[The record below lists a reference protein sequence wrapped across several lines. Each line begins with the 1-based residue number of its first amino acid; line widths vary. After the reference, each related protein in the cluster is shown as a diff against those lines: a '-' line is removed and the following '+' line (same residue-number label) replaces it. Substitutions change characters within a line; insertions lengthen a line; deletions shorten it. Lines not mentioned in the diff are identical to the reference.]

1 MTNEKLEQKIQELQQ
16 EIDNKNKNS
25 RPKVGRFS
33 KLVGLFS
40 KLNQKILDSNGLMTK
55 EGGYLCKAEWHAVAI
70 PASMISASFM
80 LPKPLGL
87 LTFLSYLLMNKKG
100 FELLQSDYE
109 GHWNDVMEEYAYA
122 AGSLCVTIAFW
133 VYARP
138 ETIDGAGQINSI
150 IAKLVLGA

>member
-1 MTNEKLEQKIQELQQ
+1 MTDEELEKKIKELDEKMDQT
-16 EIDNKNKNS
+16 NNS
-25 RPKVGRFS
+25 RPKVRRFS
-33 KLVGLFS
+33 RLVDLLS
-40 KLNQKILDSNGLMTK
+40 KLNQKILDSNGFMTK

-100 FELLQSDYE
+100 FDLLQSDYE

-122 AGSLCVTIAFW
+122 ATSMAVTVGYW
-133 VYARP
+133 MYLTD
-138 ETIDGAGQINSI
+138 ETIDGAGEINSI
-150 IAKLVLGA
+150 ISKLVLGA